1 MFSVV
6 EFTSDHSVAVIP
18 DVWKEELDEDIYCY
32 WPPNNAQSLVRKRS
46 LPDKIRWIRLQV
58 HRVFKSS
65 VDYITAQKL
74 MIKAQNTSCP
84 ELSDASISGK
94 KQTRLKRPPLRL
106 LESDSD
112 ITDIEDSD
120 INNIPQAKKP
130 TLPSPPKRIE
140 KRRNLIKSTE
150 SEPSWTCEGRDRF
163 PRAGFYKLPEEA
175 RVARSASYTDSTCS
189 MMPQHLDFCSTPNMD
204 VQCEG
209 HRVKTNTFKELPG
222 SFRSPM
228 YTDTNTLLT
237 MPQNLDPAG
246 TANGNRSQTDVGL
259 QNFDLSTKGQ
269 NSISNNNFQL
279 NVLMKLD
286 KIIEKQEEHSLLFR
300 RLLQTREDS
309 TATENPIPAI
319 SQLSD
324 LMTFDDKLRVNE
336 ELQRK
341 MGKYLSAL
349 GGPNYGETVRRMM
362 RKITSSDVWSHF
374 SLKGRKGKRRLEDLS
389 VYRVL
394 LRAIMKSQPGT
405 TSMDAESQIAE
416 TLKHAPGL
424 VRRKANRATPQ
435 LQDGSMDLFS

>member
-163 PRAGFYKLPEEA
+163 PRAGFY
-175 RVARSASYTDSTCS
+175 
-189 MMPQHLDFCSTPNMD
+189 
-204 VQCEG
+204 
-209 HRVKTNTFKELPG
+209 
-222 SFRSPM
+222 
-228 YTDTNTLLT
+228 
-237 MPQNLDPAG
+237 
-246 TANGNRSQTDVGL
+246 
-259 QNFDLSTKGQ
+259 
-269 NSISNNNFQL
+269 
-279 NVLMKLD
+279 
-286 KIIEKQEEHSLLFR
+286 
-300 RLLQTREDS
+300 
-309 TATENPIPAI
+309 
-319 SQLSD
+319 
-324 LMTFDDKLRVNE
+324 
-336 ELQRK
+336 
-341 MGKYLSAL
+341 
-349 GGPNYGETVRRMM
+349 
-362 RKITSSDVWSHF
+362 
-374 SLKGRKGKRRLEDLS
+374 
-389 VYRVL
+389 
-394 LRAIMKSQPGT
+394 RAIMKSQPGT